1 MGSIDRLRLAFTGD
15 LTLADLAERIG
26 AAHGSRMLV
35 ATPSGSTWTG
45 ADIAATVETWAAGIA
60 GRIDAGDRVVIRA
73 PNGVEF
79 FLACLAVCRAGG
91 IAVPVNDKMRKAE
104 IDHVVSDS
112 GATLI
117 LDDLRA
123 LTSESRQKVSAPT
136 VFAKAD
142 DVAAIFYTSGTTGL
156 PKGACLTHKG
166 LLAGLRR
173 SAAMPMSLRDDEAV
187 FALPIAHIMGFVGL
201 LGLMLSGVRAYVLPK
216 FNPVE
221 VLDAIESR
229 RSSLFI
235 GVPTMFRMMVEAGAE
250 QRDLKSVRVWMSG
263 ADAMPPDLARAFQRM
278 GATVTLPFVGS
289 VGEALFVEGYGM
301 VELAGGVAFK
311 VTPPFAGGLLSKPI
325 GIPLPSNQLRVVD
338 DDGDEVKIGEIGN
351 LEVRGP
357 GVLRGYHG
365 NEAATKDAV
374 TSDGWL
380 RTGDLA
386 RRAMLGTVEFAGR
399 AKDVIKVGG
408 YSVFA
413 AEVQAVLEQ
422 FEGVAEASVVG
433 LDDVR
438 LGQVPA
444 AALRREAG
452 AVIDVDA
459 VAAFAAEKLAA
470 YKLPTRWLVVDE
482 LPRTGTEKVQRAEVR
497 ALFTGS

>member
-1 MGSIDRLRLAFTGD
+1 MDRLRLAFRGD
-15 LTLADLAERIG
+15 LTLADLAERIA
-26 AAHGSRMLV
+26 AAHGRRVVV
-35 ATPSGSTWTG
+35 ATPTGGSWSA
-45 ADIAATVETWAAGIA
+45 ADIGATVETWAAGIA
-60 GRIDAGDRVVIRA
+60 DRIRPGDRVVIRL
-73 PNGVEF
+73 PNGIEF

-91 IAVPVNDKMRKAE
+91 IAVPVNDKMRPAE
-104 IDHVVSDS
+104 IDHVVRDS
-112 GATLI
+112 GATLT
-117 LDDLRA
+117 LDDLAA
-123 LTSESRQKVSAPT
+123 LTARGRQKGSAPT
-136 VFAKAD
+136 VLMQAD

-156 PKGACLTHKG
+156 PKGARLTHKG

-173 SAAMPMSLRDDEAV
+173 SAALPTGLRNDEAV
-187 FALPIAHIMGFVGL
+187 FALPIAHIMGFAGL
-201 LGLMLSGVRAYVLPK
+201 LGLLVAGVRAYVMPK
-216 FNPVE
+216 FNPVD

-235 GVPTMFRMMVEAGAE
+235 GVPTMFRMLQEAGAE
-250 QRDLKSVRVWMSG
+250 HRNLKSIRVWMSG
-263 ADAMPPDLARAFQRM
+263 ADAMPPELARTFQKM
-278 GATVTLPFVGS
+278 GASATLPFLGG

-311 VTPPFAGGLLSKPI
+311 VTPPYAGGLLSRPI
-325 GIPLPSNQLRVVD
+325 GIPLPSNEMRVVG
-338 DDGDEVKIGEIGN
+338 DDGAEVRIGDVGD

-365 NEAATKDAV
+365 NEQATAEAV
-374 TSDGWL
+374 TKDGWL

-386 RRAMLGTVEFAGR
+386 RRGMLGTVEFAGR

-413 AEVQAVLEQ
+413 AEVQAVLERCD
-422 FEGVAEASVVG
+422 GVAEASVVG

-452 AVIDVDA
+452 SVIDVDA
-459 VAAFAAEKLAA
+459 VAAYAADNLAP
-470 YKLPTRWLVVDE
+470 YKVPTRWLVVDE

-497 ALFTGS
+497 ALFH

>member
-1 MGSIDRLRLAFTGD
+1 MDRLRLAFSGD
-15 LTLADLAERIG
+15 LTLADLAERIA
-26 AAHGSRMLV
+26 AAHGRRVLV
-35 ATPSGSTWTG
+35 ATPAGGSWSA
-45 ADIAATVETWAAGIA
+45 ADIGATVETWAAGIA
-60 GRIDAGDRVVIRA
+60 DQIKPGDRVVIRL
-73 PNGVEF
+73 PNGIEF

-91 IAVPVNDKMRKAE
+91 IAVPVNDKMRPAE
-104 IDHVVSDS
+104 IDHVVRDS
-112 GATLI
+112 GATLT
-117 LDDLRA
+117 LDDLAA
-123 LTSESRQKVSAPT
+123 LTARGRQKGSAPT
-136 VFAKAD
+136 VLMQAD

-156 PKGACLTHKG
+156 PKGARLTHKG

-173 SAAMPMSLRDDEAV
+173 SAALPTGLRNDEAV
-187 FALPIAHIMGFVGL
+187 FALPIAHIMGFAGL
-201 LGLMLSGVRAYVLPK
+201 LGLLVAGVRAYVMPK
-216 FNPVE
+216 FNPVD

-235 GVPTMFRMMVEAGAE
+235 GVPTMFRMLQEAGAE
-250 QRDLKSVRVWMSG
+250 HRNLKSIRVWMSG
-263 ADAMPPDLARAFQRM
+263 ADAMPPELARTFQKM
-278 GATVTLPFVGS
+278 GASATLPFLGG

-311 VTPPFAGGLLSKPI
+311 VTPPYAGGLLSRPI
-325 GIPLPSNQLRVVD
+325 GIPLPSNEMRVVG
-338 DDGDEVKIGEIGN
+338 DDGAEVKIGDVGD

-365 NEAATKDAV
+365 NEQATAEAV
-374 TSDGWL
+374 TKDGWL

-386 RRAMLGTVEFAGR
+386 RRGMLGTVEFAGR

-413 AEVQAVLEQ
+413 AEVQAVLERCD
-422 FEGVAEASVVG
+422 GVAEASVVG

-452 AVIDVDA
+452 SVIDVDA
-459 VAAFAAEKLAA
+459 VAAFAADNLAP
-470 YKLPTRWLVVDE
+470 YKVPTRWLVVDE

-497 ALFTGS
+497 ALFH